1 MPGSGDPQS
10 AGQPAR
16 AASAAAMRQ
25 RRRRWRQK
33 LGLVRISI
41 ALDPEDVDNLVRLG
55 RLRGAD
61 RGDKEALTTAVVG
74 IAGQAIKRG
83 VTL

>member
-10 AGQPAR
+10 AGKPAR
-16 AASAAAMRQ
+16 PPSAAALRQ

-33 LGLVRISI
+33 LGLVCISI
-41 ALDPEDVDNLVRLG
+41 AVDPEDVDNLVRLG
-55 RLRGAD
+55 WLRGAD
-61 RGDKEALTTAVVG
+61 RGDKGALTTAVVG

-83 VTL
+83 VTP